1 MVYQVK
7 DGELTIRKV
16 DNLTSFGKAMNDQR
30 VEAEDEYGTKLE
42 FLKLQGFFSYSD
54 LTEGDKIKITIEPE
68 AFLVYGGG

>member
-42 FLKLQGFFSYSD
+42 FLKLQGLSYSD
-54 LTEGDKIKITIEPE
+54 LTEGDKIKITIE
-68 AFLVYGGG
+68 